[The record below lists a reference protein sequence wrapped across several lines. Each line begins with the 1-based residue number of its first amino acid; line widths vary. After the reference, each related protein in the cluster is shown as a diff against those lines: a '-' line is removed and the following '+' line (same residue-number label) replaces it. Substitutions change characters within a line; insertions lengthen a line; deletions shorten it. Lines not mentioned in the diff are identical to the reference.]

1 MTNMEHCSKAERL
14 SLAEGASRVATWV
27 SAARISCLVNALES
41 VGMVV
46 LRAKMEEVR
55 CTCLDQCY
63 HFRLDALSPAMCR
76 CVVAKL
82 AWQTNS

>member
-55 CTCLDQCY
+55 CAY
-63 HFRLDALSPAMCR
+63 
-76 CVVAKL
+76 
-82 AWQTNS
+82 

>member
-1 MTNMEHCSKAERL
+1 
-14 SLAEGASRVATWV
+14 V

-55 CTCLDQCY
+55 CTYLDQRY
-63 HFRLDALSPAMCR
+63 HVPIGDHTAIHGWRQRGYALNIA
-76 CVVAKL
+76 
-82 AWQTNS
+82 